1 MAQELNQDEDTVE
14 DIAAFNDTYVQYDVV
29 GQNLAHAE
37 EVNVHSDKDSQ
48 NIRSKNSQQE

>member
-14 DIAAFNDTYVQYDVV
+14 DIAEFNDTYVQYDVV

-37 EVNVHSDKDSQ
+37 EVNVYSDKNAQS
-48 NIRSKNSQQE
+48 IRSKNSQEE

>member
-37 EVNVHSDKDSQ
+37 EVNVYSDKDSQ